1 MAYVKETAE
10 MQTPNATVP
19 PLQHANPP
27 SGFPHAPADWSPA
40 EAERLAAGEDVAL
53 TPEHWETLRSLQ
65 AYFANMEEPKVREL
79 LDALDERFHA
89 RGGLKLLHKLFPNG
103 PVAQGCRLAGLA
115 VPPGA
120 VDKSFGSAQ

>member
-1 MAYVKETAE
+1 MHNV
-10 MQTPNATVP
+10 PNQAVTSR
-19 PLQHANPP
+19 QHANDP
-27 SGFPHAPADWSPA
+27 SEFPYAPAGWSPV
-40 EAERLAAGEDVAL
+40 EAEKLAAENDLTL

-65 AYFANMEEPKVREL
+65 AYFANTEEPKVREL

-120 VDKSFGSAQ
+120 LDRSFGSVQ